1 MMGVL
6 QILMMAIVMAVQWSD
21 LFRFGTCVG
30 GMNLASMKY
39 ALIVLLLEIKLFA
52 INCYMQIQYVHT
64 YIPAEDPRPLFLGVE
79 RMFMILSGES
89 GDPDCRCRPRG
100 GDDDI
105 FIQLL
110 QLDELA

>member
-1 MMGVL
+1 
-6 QILMMAIVMAVQWSD
+6 
-21 LFRFGTCVG
+21 
-30 GMNLASMKY
+30 MNIASMKY

-52 INCYMQIQYVHT
+52 INCYMQIHANTVHT